1 MSQAARIVAHRVVDS
16 YDMPRL
22 PAYSAAGPR
31 RVCCCC
37 LLLSVCALAVV
48 PGVALLSGAGAATPA
63 ATLLRVAAA
72 SLPSNASDL
81 SAEPAAARKLERAAL
96 RMRQLAAENSGRASA
111 TALGEQALRE
121 SDPWWSAGV
130 HANNNNPLMIDVAH
144 TVGWLVNRARAQ
156 R

>member
-63 ATLLRVAAA
+63 ATLRVAAA
-72 SLPSNASDL
+72 SLRSNASDL

-111 TALGEQALRE
+111 TALGQQALRD

-130 HANNNNPLMIDVAH
+130 HANNPLMIDVAH